1 MDDLEEGRT
10 VHARIPYVY
19 DKEIHISTVQSP
31 QDGLFVDA
39 REFIPS
45 KEFYGRGLTFP
56 LGLLNDVLKGFESAW
71 HENGGGD
78 FGEENETED
87 RLKGKAG

>member
-1 MDDLEEGRT
+1 MKEIEEGRT
-10 VHARIPYVY
+10 VYARIPYIH
-19 DKEIHISTVQSP
+19 DKEYHISTVQSP
-31 QDGLFVDA
+31 HDGLFVDA

-56 LGLLNDVLKGFESAW
+56 IELLDAVLNGFEEMW

-78 FGEENETED
+78 SGEGTED
-87 RLKGKAG
+87 RAKGTAG

>member
-1 MDDLEEGRT
+1 MDEIEEGRT
-10 VHARIPYVY
+10 IHARVPYVY
-19 DKEIHISTVQSP
+19 DKEIHISTVHSP

-45 KEFYGRGLTFP
+45 RKFYGRGLTFP
-56 LGLLNDVLKGFESAW
+56 LGMLDEVLKGFESAW

-78 FGEENETED
+78 FGEDNDTED
-87 RLKGKAG
+87 RLEGTAG